1 MAHRVTASK
10 ISSFSVLTS
19 SALTKGGLSY
29 LVVKVDPGFM
39 AGESPGQSE
48 ADGCEELF
56 MADFVMPV
64 SYFDLI
70 GGKMKSEAE

>member
-1 MAHRVTASK
+1 
-10 ISSFSVLTS
+10 
-19 SALTKGGLSY
+19 
-29 LVVKVDPGFM
+29 M

-56 MADFVMPV
+56 MADFVMPM

-70 GGKMKSEAE
+70 EGKMKSEAE

>member
-1 MAHRVTASK
+1 M
-10 ISSFSVLTS
+10 
-19 SALTKGGLSY
+19 
-29 LVVKVDPGFM
+29 VKVDPGFM

-70 GGKMKSEAE
+70 EGKMKSEAE